1 MMDTESDRG
10 EKVPILII
18 ACGALAQDIV
28 AVKELNGWDHLHLT
42 CLDAELHNR
51 PDLIAPKLRQK
62 IAQNRHRFDNIFVAY
77 ADCGSGGEIDKVLRE
92 EGIDRLPGAHCYS
105 FFASEDRFVELAEE
119 ALGTFYVTDFLLQHF
134 ERLVVKGLKLDRYPE
149 LREQFFG
156 NYTRLMYL
164 SQCPTESL
172 IQKAK
177 DAADA
182 LGLAFDH
189 YPCGYGDLETGIET
203 QVIKFA

>member
-10 EKVPILII
+10 EKTPILII

-77 ADCGSGGEIDKVLRE
+77 ADCGSGGDIDKVLQE

-105 FFASEDRFVELAEE
+105 FFASEDKFAELAEE

-134 ERLVVKGLKLDRYPE
+134 ERIVIKGLKLDRHPQ

-182 LGLAFDH
+182 LDLAFDH

>member
-1 MMDTESDRG
+1 MINVKSGGG
-10 EKVPILII
+10 ETTPILII

-51 PDLIAPKLRQK
+51 PELIAPTLRQK
-62 IAQNRHRFDNIFVAY
+62 IIQYRHRFDNIFVAY
-77 ADCGSGGEIDKVLRE
+77 ADCGSGGEIDKVLAE

-105 FFASEDRFVELAEE
+105 FLAGEDKFSKLAEE

-164 SQCPTESL
+164 SQRPTESL
-172 IQKAK
+172 IQRAK
-177 DAADA
+177 DAAST
-182 LGLAFDH
+182 LGLTFDH
-189 YPCGYGDLETGIET
+189 HFCGYGDLQTGIET

>member
-1 MMDTESDRG
+1 M
-10 EKVPILII
+10 
-18 ACGALAQDIV
+18 

-77 ADCGSGGEIDKVLRE
+77 ADCGSGGEIDKVLQD

-105 FFASEDRFVELAEE
+105 FFASEDKFAELAEE

-134 ERLVVKGLKLDRYPE
+134 ERIVIKGLKLDRHPQ

-189 YPCGYGDLETGIET
+189 YPCGYGDLQTGIET

>member
-1 MMDTESDRG
+1 MIDTESDLG
-10 EKVPILII
+10 EKAPILII
-18 ACGALAQDIV
+18 ACGALANDIV

-77 ADCGSGGEIDKVLRE
+77 ADCGSGGDIDKVLQE

-105 FFASEDRFVELAEE
+105 FFAGEGKFAELAEE

-164 SQCPTESL
+164 SQRPTESL
-172 IQKAK
+172 IQRAE
-177 DAADA
+177 DAAST
-182 LGLAFDH
+182 LGLTFDH
-189 YPCGYGDLETGIET
+189 YPCGYGDLQRGIET

>member
-1 MMDTESDRG
+1 MIDTESDLG
-10 EKVPILII
+10 EKAPILII
-18 ACGALAQDIV
+18 ACGALANDIV

-51 PDLIAPKLRQK
+51 PDLIAPKLRRK

-77 ADCGSGGEIDKVLRE
+77 ADCGSGGDIDKVLQE

-105 FFASEDRFVELAEE
+105 FFASEDRFAELAEE

-134 ERLVVKGLKLDRYPE
+134 ERLVVKGLKLDRHPQ
-149 LREQFFG
+149 LREQFFA

-189 YPCGYGDLETGIET
+189 YPCGYGDLQTGIET

>member
-1 MMDTESDRG
+1 MIDTESDLG
-10 EKVPILII
+10 EKAPILII
-18 ACGALAQDIV
+18 ACGALANDIV
-28 AVKELNGWDHLHLT
+28 AVKELNGWDHLHLR

-77 ADCGSGGEIDKVLRE
+77 ADCGSGGDIDKVLQE

-105 FFASEDRFVELAEE
+105 FFASEDRFAELAEE

-134 ERLVVKGLKLDRYPE
+134 ERLVVKGLKLDRHPQ

-189 YPCGYGDLETGIET
+189 YPCGYGDLQTGIET

>member
-1 MMDTESDRG
+1 MIDTESDRR
-10 EKVPILII
+10 EKAPILII

-51 PDLIAPKLRQK
+51 PELIAPRLRQK
-62 IAQNRHRFDNIFVAY
+62 IIQNRHLFENIFVAY
-77 ADCGSGGEIDKVLRE
+77 ADCGSGGEIDKVLME

-105 FFASEDRFVELAEE
+105 FFAGEGKFAELAEE

-164 SQCPTESL
+164 SQRPTESL
-172 IQKAK
+172 IQRAK
-177 DAADA
+177 DAAST
-182 LGLAFDH
+182 LGLTFDH
-189 YPCGYGDLETGIET
+189 YPCGYGGLQRGIET

>member
-1 MMDTESDRG
+1 MIDTESDRR
-10 EKVPILII
+10 EKAPILII

-28 AVKELNGWDHLHLT
+28 AIKELNGWDHLHLT

-51 PDLIAPKLRQK
+51 PELIAPRLRQK
-62 IAQNRHRFDNIFVAY
+62 IIQNRHLFENIFVAY
-77 ADCGSGGEIDKVLRE
+77 ADCGSGGEIDKVLME

-105 FFASEDRFVELAEE
+105 FFAGEGKFTELAEE

-164 SQCPTESL
+164 SQRPTESL
-172 IQKAK
+172 IQRAK
-177 DAADA
+177 DAAST
-182 LGLAFDH
+182 LGLTFDH
-189 YPCGYGDLETGIET
+189 YPCGYGDLQRGIET